1 MGGSS
6 YYGYVQCMLKILYVL
21 KFIFKS
27 TTQKHLYNINCLRF
41 KVCVL
46 QVEGNLMS
54 MSPLTKMF
62 KSIINY
68 IKDKLILD
76 SIYNLFTLHLE
87 TFIYCTFSILL

>member
-6 YYGYVQCMLKILYVL
+6 YYVYVQCMLKILYML
-21 KFIFKS
+21 EFIFKS
-27 TTQKHLYNINCLRF
+27 TTQKNLYIVNCLKF

-62 KSIINY
+62 KSTINY
-68 IKDKLILD
+68 IKGKLTFD
-76 SIYNLFTLHLE
+76 SI
-87 TFIYCTFSILL
+87 I

>member
-6 YYGYVQCMLKILYVL
+6 YYVYVQCMLKILYML
-21 KFIFKS
+21 EFIFKS
-27 TTQKHLYNINCLRF
+27 TTQKKLYKINCLKF

-62 KSIINY
+62 KSTINY
-68 IKDKLILD
+68 IKGKLTFD
-76 SIYNLFTLHLE
+76 SI
-87 TFIYCTFSILL
+87 I